1 VGEKFKA
8 KTAHLIPVLASL
20 LLGNFCALL
29 LSMSP
34 LELYQITPFSE
45 GIGSFGNA
53 LYFIFLVGIG
63 ASILYLLLKNKNMKV
78 LSLVIGTSLTI
89 AFFMLSVVYLDALF
103 SRFTIP
109 GMGIKILILSLC
121 IAILGDLAVLK
132 GNNATRTLV
141 VLFLG
146 GALGAFLGVSIP
158 TLSTVLILSFLSVYD
173 IFAVYYGPVGK
184 IAHKGLEQ
192 LKGLGFS
199 FKDVQMGLGD
209 LTFYSMLSGH
219 FLFNFGLVSGSTA
232 TLGILVG
239 CFLAFK
245 MLEKKSTF
253 PGLPFPIFLGLIV
266 GFLFTRS

>member
-1 VGEKFKA
+1 LGEEFKV
-8 KTAHLIPVLASL
+8 KTVHLIPVLASL

-29 LSMSP
+29 LSMSQ
-34 LELYQITPFSE
+34 LEIYQITPFSE

-53 LYFIFLVGIG
+53 LYFVFLVGIG

-78 LSLVIGTSLTI
+78 LSLFIGTALTI
-89 AFFMLSVVYLDALF
+89 AIFMLSIVYLDALF

-109 GMGIKILILSLC
+109 EMEIKILIFSSC

-132 GNNATRTLV
+132 GNNTIRTLV

-146 GALGAFLGVSIP
+146 GALGAFLGVTIP
-158 TLSTVLILSFLSVYD
+158 TLSAVLILGFLSVYD

-219 FLFNFGLVSGSTA
+219 FLFNFGIISGSTSA
-232 TLGILVG
+232 LGILIG

-245 MLEKKSTF
+245 MLEKKNTF
-253 PGLPFPIFLGLIV
+253 PGLPFPIFLGLLT
-266 GFLFTRS
+266 GFLFAIH